1 MQEAVSS
8 LGEVISG
15 CIFNEIRDSQ
25 FFALMADETTD
36 VAVIKE
42 VIVYARFLSKQRKS
56 RRHL

>member
-15 CIFNEIRDSQ
+15 CIFNEITASQ

-36 VAVIKE
+36 VAVH
-42 VIVYARFLSKQRKS
+42 VL
-56 RRHL
+56 L